1 MDEFKLIK
9 TYFQK
14 LTINNPS
21 ALNLNDDVFF
31 DKKNKVVISID
42 TYNEKVHYLNF
53 THPELLIKKFI
64 RASIS
69 DLICKGVKPKYIFIS
84 GSGNKKNFNIKNLK
98 LISKSIKEEQKKYNI
113 KLSGGDTTNSKISSF
128 SIVSLGYSSKIVKR
142 NNVFTGDDIYVTGNL
157 GDSFM
162 GLEIL
167 KKKININSNLKN
179 YFIKKYF
186 LPDIPFSIT
195 RYLFNFANSS
205 IDISDG
211 LFADL
216 NKLINNQKFG
226 YIINA
231 NKIPISVNLKIY
243 LSINNKNILKFI
255 SKGDDYQILFTSP
268 KSRRNYINK
277 LSKRINVKITKI
289 GSTTNIKNQRRIIK
303 DKKQLESINYTGYS
317 HQF

>member
-98 LISKSIKEEQKKYNI
+98 LISKSIKEEQKKI
-113 KLSGGDTTNSKISSF
+113 
-128 SIVSLGYSSKIVKR
+128 
-142 NNVFTGDDIYVTGNL
+142 
-157 GDSFM
+157 
-162 GLEIL
+162 
-167 KKKININSNLKN
+167 
-179 YFIKKYF
+179 
-186 LPDIPFSIT
+186 
-195 RYLFNFANSS
+195 
-205 IDISDG
+205 
-211 LFADL
+211 
-216 NKLINNQKFG
+216 
-226 YIINA
+226 
-231 NKIPISVNLKIY
+231 
-243 LSINNKNILKFI
+243 
-255 SKGDDYQILFTSP
+255 
-268 KSRRNYINK
+268 
-277 LSKRINVKITKI
+277 
-289 GSTTNIKNQRRIIK
+289 
-303 DKKQLESINYTGYS
+303 
-317 HQF
+317 

>member
-98 LISKSIKEEQKKYNI
+98 LISKSIKEEQKNI
-113 KLSGGDTTNSKISSF
+113 ILN
-128 SIVSLGYSSKIVKR
+128 Y
-142 NNVFTGDDIYVTGNL
+142 
-157 GDSFM
+157 
-162 GLEIL
+162 LEEIQL
-167 KKKININSNLKN
+167 
-179 YFIKKYF
+179 
-186 LPDIPFSIT
+186 
-195 RYLFNFANSS
+195 
-205 IDISDG
+205 
-211 LFADL
+211 
-216 NKLINNQKFG
+216 
-226 YIINA
+226 
-231 NKIPISVNLKIY
+231 
-243 LSINNKNILKFI
+243 ILKFLH
-255 SKGDDYQILFTSP
+255 SLLYHLDILQ
-268 KSRRNYINK
+268 K
-277 LSKRINVKITKI
+277 LLRETMFL
-289 GSTTNIKNQRRIIK
+289 
-303 DKKQLESINYTGYS
+303 LEMIYM
-317 HQF
+317 